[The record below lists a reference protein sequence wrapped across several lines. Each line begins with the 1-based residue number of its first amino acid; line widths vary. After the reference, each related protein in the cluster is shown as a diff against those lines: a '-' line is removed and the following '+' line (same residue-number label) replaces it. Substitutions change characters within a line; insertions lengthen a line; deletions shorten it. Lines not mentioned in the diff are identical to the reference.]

1 MKDLLTYVLTEIL
14 GNNDFEIEE
23 NIQDSG
29 FIDLKIFA
37 DPSNMGLIIGKKGRM
52 IKALRTLLKTK
63 ATLDKIG
70 FSLEVSE
77 KKPKGD

>member
-1 MKDLLTYVLTEIL
+1 MKNLLTYLLAEIL
-14 GNNDFEIEE
+14 GNNNFEIIE

-29 FIDLKIFA
+29 FVDLKIVA
-37 DPSNMGLIIGKKGRM
+37 NPDNMGLIIGKKGRM
-52 IKALRTLLKTK
+52 IKALRTILKTK

-77 KKPKGD
+77 KEA